1 MMYLFAT
8 LAGVMVVLSMVMN
21 AQLAR
26 GVGIFQGVFFNFAA
40 GLLTALVVYFVCD
53 HFGLEALGGNSFS
66 APWHAFLGAFF
77 AIAIVAACNVVI
89 PKIPVVYSAVLIFL
103 GQIVTGLVIDALVA
117 GHFDTSKAIGALLIT
132 AGLLV
137 NARIDAKIN
146 DTDRDSC
153 ESRDD
158 ACGEADAKPAPYS
171 ARA

>member
-21 AQLAR
+21 SQLAR

-40 GLLTALVVYFVCD
+40 GLLTALLVYFLCEY
-53 HFGLEALGGNSFS
+53 FELETLDGNSFS
-66 APWHAFLGAFF
+66 APWYAFLGAFF

-117 GHFDTSKAIGALLIT
+117 GYFDAHKAIGALLIT
-132 AGLLV
+132 AGLLL
-137 NARIDAKIN
+137 NAKIDA
-146 DTDRDSC
+146 DMDR
-153 ESRDD
+153 EDD
-158 ACGEADAKPAPYS
+158 EQDVHGDIVAKPEAVGVS
-171 ARA
+171 VK